1 MTRKKH
7 KTPEKLDYLFER
19 RLISKK
25 QYSDFWEG
33 YWGEHGARE
42 RNRFVDNFVSEL
54 QEELPLGKK
63 RSGTVT
69 ISIEAAK
76 KQAKEIGGFVVR
88 RNTKGRFSKTGHRY
102 QAIVRRKK

>member
-1 MTRKKH
+1 MARKKH
-7 KTPEKLDYLFER
+7 KTPERLDYLFER

-25 QYSDFWEG
+25 QYADFWGG
-33 YWGEHGARE
+33 YWEEHGSRN

-54 QEELPLGKK
+54 QVESSIK

-69 ISIEAAK
+69 TSHRNAVE
-76 KQAKEIGGFVVR
+76 QAREIGGFVVR
-88 RNTKGRFSKTGHRY
+88 RNAKGRFSKTGHRY